1 MSLGVLCIC
10 SPFKNGSRDCSRDV
24 HYVVFVQAAVEVF
37 FILSTFT
44 KEVRAH
50 FTKLK
55 QDRNVYRRKCI
66 CVLNSEVTTF

>member
-1 MSLGVLCIC
+1 MCLGVLCAC

-37 FILSTFT
+37 FILSIFT
-44 KEVRAH
+44 KEIRAH

-55 QDRNVYRRKCI
+55 LETCTEENVYVYSVRR
-66 CVLNSEVTTF
+66 